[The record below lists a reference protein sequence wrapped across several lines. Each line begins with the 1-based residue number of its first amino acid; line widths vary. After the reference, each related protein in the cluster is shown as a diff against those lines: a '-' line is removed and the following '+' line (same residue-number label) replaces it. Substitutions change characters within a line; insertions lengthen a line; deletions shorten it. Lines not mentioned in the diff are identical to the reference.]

1 MDVITGMAERM
12 AQMLVDAH
20 ASIKMAYF
28 FTQDSISDITRPCW
42 LVFPEDTSTEKISE
56 GQDRATT
63 NFSLAYIGQP
73 YTSANYSYSTPE
85 YEALARTVAVETL
98 RYFSANSKLQM
109 SDTRGIN
116 GGSLRG
122 YSGVLSTALGS
133 LSEIT
138 LFQTEGVASEL
149 FWGFTLSI
157 SVTYQLIYEPA
168 V

>member
-1 MDVITGMAERM
+1 MDPITEMSKRISM
-12 AQMLVDAH
+12 MLVDAH
-20 ASIKMAYF
+20 PSIKTAYF

-42 LVFPEDTSTEKISE
+42 LVFPEDTSVEKVSE

-73 YTSANYSYSTPE
+73 YTSANYTYSTPE
-85 YEALARTVAVETL
+85 YEALAREVAFETL
-98 RYFSANSKLQM
+98 EYFSANSKLQM
-109 SDTRGIN
+109 SDTRGLQ

-122 YSGVLSTALGS
+122 YNGVLSTALGS

-138 LFQTEGVASEL
+138 LFQTEGVNSEI

-157 SVTYQLIYEPA
+157 SATYQLIYEPA
-168 V
+168 I